1 MRSLGFSLLF
11 LGLVPSLDAWS
22 DALDVDVSEL
32 CRTQIEP
39 QVEGLDCSTIPPYE
53 IESPGP
59 PGDGKTWKIRFYFG
73 FSRTH
78 YSPTDM
84 SIHTPSMN
92 VVVRDFR
99 MVERTSAG
107 YYNPANWGQ
116 PLDALRW
123 IDEPTNTF
131 NLSFEKGDH
140 VIYITAYHPKYLQ
153 SFDFTPENPTTG
165 DPASI
170 SAVGNSNPPIPL
182 GSSRINF
189 LNTYQNMVWQVGY
202 GHKFQLFQSKNSG
215 HLYYIPKADLGVS
228 IGLSRT
234 SVLNPDGV
242 LKEYEGKLGYQGWDA
257 SIGHRL
263 EYDQGRV
270 SVFIDQRMIYS
281 HRHHEFLDGTA
292 DYNLRL
298 TPITVG
304 IGVDLFPH
312 HRRNSP

>member
-1 MRSLGFSLLF
+1 MKLPASLVVFLSLM
-11 LGLVPSLDAWS
+11 PSFPTRAETLE
-22 DALDVDVSEL
+22 VDVSNL
-32 CRTQIEP
+32 CQKQMERQM
-39 QVEGLDCSTIPPYE
+39 EGLDCSTIPPYE
-53 IESPGP
+53 IETPGP

-73 FSRTH
+73 FSRTS
-78 YSPTDM
+78 YAPTDM
-84 SIHTPSMN
+84 RIHTPSMN

-107 YYNPANWGQ
+107 YYNPANWEQ

-131 NLSFEKGDH
+131 NLSFEKGDD

-153 SFDFTPENPTTG
+153 SFDYTPVSPETG
-165 DPASI
+165 APASV
-170 SAVGNSNPPIPL
+170 SAVGSESPAGPA

-202 GHKFQLFQSKNSG
+202 GRKFQLFQSKRSG
-215 HLYYIPKADLGVS
+215 HLYYIPKADVGVS
-228 IGLSRT
+228 VGLSRT
-234 SVLNPDGV
+234 SILSPDGV
-242 LKEYEGKLGYQGWDA
+242 LKEYEGKLGYEGLNA

-270 SVFIDQRMIYS
+270 SVFIDQRVIYS

-292 DYNLRL
+292 DYNLRM

-304 IGVDLFPH
+304 VGIDLFPH
-312 HRRNSP
+312 HRRN